1 MPPQGAGCLE
11 YAVETSNLTK
21 VFTGKE
27 GGKTREIRA
36 VDSVNLRI
44 KRGEF
49 FGLLGPNGA
58 GKTTLIKMLATII
71 LPTEGTARVN
81 GYDVV
86 KDAEKVRIS
95 FGWLHGETGGRALY
109 WRLNAEDNLRFYAYL
124 QNVPSAVAER
134 RIEALLDFFGLKQDR
149 HKMVKDYSTGM
160 KVRVMLAR
168 SLLANPPIL
177 FMDEPTVG
185 LDTIAAVETRAL
197 LQDLNR
203 ELGKTIIFTSHNMYE
218 VERLCQRVAIMRN
231 GRIIIDDAPSRLSDA
246 VRDTHAIE
254 VRVQGGKGSQLL
266 TEAASKLSAVRRVLE
281 VTAEGEGFL
290 IRLEVDDEHRAIAS
304 VASELGSLGVAVVSI
319 GRTQPTLEDVFV
331 KLTKG

>member
-1 MPPQGAGCLE
+1 MD

-21 VFTGKE
+21 VFTRKE
-27 GGKTREIRA
+27 SGKTREVRA
-36 VDSVNLRI
+36 VDGVNLKVRY
-44 KRGEF
+44 GEF

-58 GKTTLIKMLATII
+58 GKTTLIKMLATIM

-86 KDAEKVRIS
+86 KEAEKARSS

-124 QNVPSAVAER
+124 QNVPRPVAEK
-134 RIEALLDFFGLKQDR
+134 RIDALLDFFELREDR
-149 HKMVKDYSTGM
+149 RKMVKDYSTGM

-185 LDTIAAVETRAL
+185 LDTISAVETRAL

-203 ELGKTIIFTSHNMYE
+203 ELGKTILFTSHNMYE
-218 VERLCQRVAIMRN
+218 VERLCERVAIMRN
-231 GRIIIDDAPSRLSDA
+231 GRIIIDDAPSRLSAA
-246 VRDTHAIE
+246 VRDTHAVE
-254 VRVQGGKGSQLL
+254 VRVRGCVGSQSVA
-266 TEAASKLSAVRRVLE
+266 ERMGRLSAVRRVLE
-281 VTAEGEGFL
+281 VIPEGEGYVV
-290 IRLEVDDEHRAIAS
+290 RLEVDRDRGVIAS
-304 VASELGSLGVAVVSI
+304 VAAQLEALGVGVVSI
-319 GRTQPTLEDVFV
+319 GWTQPTLEDVFV
-331 KLTKG
+331 KLTRG